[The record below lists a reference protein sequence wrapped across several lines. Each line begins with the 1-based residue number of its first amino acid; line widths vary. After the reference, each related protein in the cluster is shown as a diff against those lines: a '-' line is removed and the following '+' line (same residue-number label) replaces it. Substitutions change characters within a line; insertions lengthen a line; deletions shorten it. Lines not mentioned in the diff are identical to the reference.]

1 MSGTKVKIEVPNQL
15 PESGLTRVQFKAWK
29 EGMLVYLKQNDD
41 FLHFFSGGHYENWTP
56 AEENENRVIALHADD
71 KPTATGAENQAA
83 VEANRLKKR
92 QRDLSTMLS
101 IIGRKVDQ
109 YDHDEVMNSSTSVE
123 NIWFIIELV
132 YDIGRKGIHFLELSK
147 VKYEQGD
154 SPIKFYKKVYH
165 HIVDNLYKKND
176 SLKYK
181 NDAKMQE
188 DEKLSPTLLNF
199 MLFHV
204 IQSIDS
210 RLMKKIRDKW
220 GHLLDKETCLHDLK
234 DTILKAIPDL
244 LKRIDT
250 KEFEA
255 NAVSHLSAFSPR
267 DQRGG
272 GRGSGSRGRFG
283 GFRQGQGRG
292 RAQSKLF
299 CRVCY
304 AARSPRN
311 VFTSHSVANCSKWT
325 RKDVEDL
332 RVMMCEMKTDPNNY
346 PESASDTDQD

>member
-1 MSGTKVKIEVPNQL
+1 MSGTKVKIETPNQL
-15 PESGLTRVQFKAWK
+15 PESGLTRVQFKTWK
-29 EGMLVYLKQNDD
+29 ECMIVYLKQSDD
-41 FLHFFSGGHYENWTP
+41 FLHFLPGGFYDNWIA
-56 AEENENRVIALHADD
+56 AEENENRIAALHNDD
-71 KPTATGAENQAA
+71 KPVARQGENQAA
-83 VEANRLKKR
+83 LETSRLTKR

-109 YDHDEVMNSSTSVE
+109 YDHDDVMNGSTSLD
-123 NIWFIIELV
+123 NIWFMIELV
-132 YDIGRKGIHFLELSK
+132 YDIGKKGIHFLELDK
-147 VKYEQGD
+147 IKYVQGE

-165 HIVDNLYKKND
+165 HIIDNLYKKND
-176 SLKYK
+176 KLKYK
-181 NDAKMQE
+181 NDTKMQE

-210 RLMKKIRDKW
+210 RLMKKVRDKW

-244 LKRIDT
+244 LKRMDT

-255 NAVSHLSAFSPR
+255 NALTQLSAFTPR
-267 DQRGG
+267 GQRGG
-272 GRGSGSRGRFG
+272 MRVAGQGRTQQQGQSSRGR
-283 GFRQGQGRG
+283 GQR
-292 RAQSKLF
+292 LF

-311 VFTSHSVANCSKWT
+311 VYTSHNVANCSKWS

-332 RVMMCEMKTDPNNY
+332 RVMMVELQTDPSSY
-346 PESASDTDQD
+346 PESSSDTEQD